1 MLLNDFG
8 FAVDLDPTLLQPFV
22 GHRRFAPNAFL
33 EKLQTTP
40 GALFNYKIQHDL
52 EAAVK
57 VCIVSCIACNDVLS
71 ANEHNTG
78 EIHQAWVKWEALPIN
93 APVSGLLEMT
103 RTEDP
108 ARLSSLHD
116 VLARTLE
123 TLF

>member
-57 VCIVSCIACNDVLS
+57 VCIVSCVRAMTCSLQTSTTQEKFTKLGSSGRRYLAMHHS
-71 ANEHNTG
+71 AN
-78 EIHQAWVKWEALPIN
+78 
-93 APVSGLLEMT
+93 
-103 RTEDP
+103 
-108 ARLSSLHD
+108 
-116 VLARTLE
+116 
-123 TLF
+123 F